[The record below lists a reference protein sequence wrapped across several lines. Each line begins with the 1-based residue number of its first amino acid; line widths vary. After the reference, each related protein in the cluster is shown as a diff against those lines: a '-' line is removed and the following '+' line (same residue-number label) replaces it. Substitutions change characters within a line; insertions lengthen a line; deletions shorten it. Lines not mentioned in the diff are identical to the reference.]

1 MKFKYNFSFNELIK
15 LLLILIE
22 LVVLLKFSIII
33 ELNYFYIKKKCFELN
48 LFLNLKFQSLI
59 KNKIRIGTYVYDLKN
74 GGRAR
79 LTAMLLNYF
88 CRINIFNIYLL
99 INSKKYGEYIINE
112 NVKRVSIKK
121 KNLKDIIKK
130 IKKNKI
136 DIFIYQFSNPS
147 KILALNQLKNV
158 KVIFYQHQSL
168 FYWLYSNYTNFK
180 YLYKEYQKSKY
191 VISLISLEN
200 DYIFKRW
207 GIKSI
212 LMNNFITYEFNST
225 FQSDLSEMSILM
237 IGRGNNKFKRF
248 SLGLQSLE
256 YIIKEIPECEMK
268 IISNTS
274 NICDLENISNDLA
287 LLL

>member
-1 MKFKYNFSFNELIK
+1 MKFKYNFSFNQLIK

-99 INSKKYGEYIINE
+99 INSKKDGEYIINE

-121 KNLKDIIKK
+121 I
-130 IKKNKI
+130 
-136 DIFIYQFSNPS
+136 
-147 KILALNQLKNV
+147 
-158 KVIFYQHQSL
+158 
-168 FYWLYSNYTNFK
+168 
-180 YLYKEYQKSKY
+180 
-191 VISLISLEN
+191 
-200 DYIFKRW
+200 
-207 GIKSI
+207 
-212 LMNNFITYEFNST
+212 
-225 FQSDLSEMSILM
+225 
-237 IGRGNNKFKRF
+237 KFKR
-248 SLGLQSLE
+248 
-256 YIIKEIPECEMK
+256 Y
-268 IISNTS
+268 N
-274 NICDLENISNDLA
+274 
-287 LLL
+287 